1 MNWFL
6 VNFREAGTS
15 RLMWNTFNSIAAEA
29 LVPGVGR
36 LSAAIDVDVENRQ
49 WVNVWLHESVFL
61 EQCLFPRPFP
71 LRDVVNVNPKWVSS
85 LTKVTR
91 NLKVTINFHEN
102 G

>member
-6 VNFREAGTS
+6 DNFRDAGNS
-15 RLMWNTFNSIAAEA
+15 RFMWNKFDSIAAEA

-36 LSAAIDVDVENRQ
+36 LWAAIDVDIENRQ
-49 WVNVWLHESVFL
+49 WVNVWLHKSAFL
-61 EQCLFPRPFP
+61 DQCLFPRPFP

-85 LTKVTR
+85 LTKITR
-91 NLKVTINFHEN
+91 NLQVTINFQEN